1 MMCCFVFVEK
11 SIGFGKEKKAALFIG
26 LSLSGGGF
34 KPNKET
40 LTEYREGE
48 NRRELDVDDI
58 PGIQSGPGTE
68 FI

>member
-1 MMCCFVFVEK
+1 MSSGE
-11 SIGFGKEKKAALFIG
+11 EKKEELFIG

-34 KPNKET
+34 KPNKGT
-40 LTEYREGE
+40 LTKYRGGKKSLEGE
-48 NRRELDVDDI
+48 NRRKMDVDDI